1 MVQGAVPLHSQRRG
15 VVCLANLIVLLAAS
29 ALAQEPAIDPTVAAQ
44 YFGEAK
50 ALSDKD
56 AGALWGVRLYGPTLL
71 VDPDTRTVV
80 ANQADGEG
88 QLKPVGEVYVGKL
101 PADVPIANTAAR
113 WAGMRWTMIMWP
125 LPRYRQERLRLMMH
139 ESFHRIQE
147 QIGLPGRD
155 SVSNHLDSRNGR
167 VWLEL
172 EWRALTRALWSSG
185 SARQKAIE
193 DALYFRAYRR
203 SLFPQAAS
211 AENDLEMNE
220 GLAEYTGYVLSSA
233 APRELEL
240 RAALNVQDAQYRQTF
255 VRSFAYVSGPA
266 YGCLLD
272 ESKLPWRT
280 LLKKEADFGV
290 LLARAYAV
298 HVGPVTESVAAQRAL
313 GYDGDEIS
321 ALEDKREARRQKTIA
336 DYRAR
341 LIDGPVLVLPL
352 GPNVQWGFDPN
363 LVAALDENQTVYP
376 TLHLQDDWGTL
387 EVSKGALL
395 VRENGRMARAQVQ
408 APKDAAAG
416 PVAGDGWTLDLKPGW
431 VLAPG
436 PRAGDFAITKQ

>member
-1 MVQGAVPLHSQRRG
+1 
-15 VVCLANLIVLLAAS
+15 VVCLANVLLLLTAC
-29 ALAQEPAIDPTVAAQ
+29 ALAQEVAIDPAVAAQ
-44 YFGEAK
+44 YFREAK

-71 VDPDTRTVV
+71 VDPETRAVA

-88 QLKPVGEVYVGKL
+88 QLKQAGEVFVGKL
-101 PADVPIANTAAR
+101 PANLPIANTAVR
-113 WAGMRWTMIMWP
+113 WAGVEWTMIMWP

-147 QIGLPGRD
+147 ELGLPAKD
-155 SVSNHLDSRNGR
+155 SVNNHLDSRNGR

-172 EWRALTRALWSSG
+172 EWRALTRALWSTG
-185 SARQKAIE
+185 PARQKAIE
-193 DALYFRAYRR
+193 DALSFRAYRR
-203 SLFPQAAS
+203 SLFPQGAAS
-211 AENDLEMNE
+211 ENALEMNE
-220 GLAEYTGYVLSSA
+220 GLAEYTGYALSSA
-233 APRELEL
+233 APREFEM

-272 ESKLPWRT
+272 ESKLPWRK
-280 LLKKEADFGV
+280 LVKKEGDLGV
-290 LLARAYAV
+290 LLASAYGI
-298 HVGPVTESVAAQRAL
+298 HLGPVTESAAVQRAAR
-313 GYDGDEIS
+313 YDGDEVIT
-321 ALEDKREARRQKTIA
+321 LERQREARRQKAIA
-336 DYRAR
+336 QYRAL
-341 LIDGPVLVLPL
+341 LIDGPVLILPL

-363 LVAALDENQTVYP
+363 NVAALDENSTVYP
-376 TLHLQDDWGTL
+376 TLHLQDEWGTL

-395 VRENGRMARAQVQ
+395 VRENGRLARAQVQ
-408 APKDAAAG
+408 APKDAAAH

-436 PRAGDFAITKQ
+436 PRAGDFTLKKQ